1 MYAYF
6 DVYADVFSR
15 IKQRGHD
22 VQHLLPTEQVRL
34 PMLTMTTQN
43 NADILVSPSEKT
55 TQLAIVCYE
64 KATEP
69 ESLIDLMEDVLG
81 ELLREGHD
89 QLPWEISHCRMKVD
103 YQWLDNKAVVVGQLT
118 IVLPLTKRHI

>member
-6 DVYADVFSR
+6 DVYADIFAR

-22 VQHLLPTEQVRL
+22 VHHLLPTAQVRL

-43 NADILVSPSEKT
+43 NADILVPPSEKT
-55 TQLAIVCYE
+55 TQLTIVCYE
-64 KATEP
+64 KASEP

-89 QLPWEISHCRMKVD
+89 QLPWEISRCRMKVD
-103 YQWLDNKAVVVGQLT
+103 YQWLENKAVVAGQLT
-118 IVLPLTKRHI
+118 IVLPLTKRTQ